1 MMESWARGEGVH
13 LHGGLSSRAVDE
25 LGARF
30 LGDLSE
36 VTLGAMR
43 QVGVNLPHG
52 LCVNLGEH
60 YRGRLPTVARVNKA
74 WRRLHPPA
82 SHAPLPASWV
92 DMLAVQLARQGE
104 ISMAI
109 GALVLFDGFL
119 RISELTNMTAADL
132 LLPEDD
138 RGGGSGA
145 AGARVAQAK
154 TGTNQFVSFYD
165 PVVISYLRAKKLVA
179 VDANQRLFPFT
190 PAAFN
195 AALGQACLALGIP
208 VCTSHSFR
216 HGAAARACLLGVH
229 PEEIRR
235 RGRWGSL
242 AAMDTYLQTVRAT
255 LLSTDTPAWW
265 APFIPKLPRWRA
277 DLAQFSRQ

>member
-1 MMESWARGEGVH
+1 MQ

-52 LCVNLGEH
+52 LCVNL
-60 YRGRLPTVARVNKA
+60 
-74 WRRLHPPA
+74 
-82 SHAPLPASWV
+82 
-92 DMLAVQLARQGE
+92 
-104 ISMAI
+104 
-109 GALVLFDGFL
+109 
-119 RISELTNMTAADL
+119 
-132 LLPEDD
+132 
-138 RGGGSGA
+138 
-145 AGARVAQAK
+145 
-154 TGTNQFVSFYD
+154 
-165 PVVISYLRAKKLVA
+165 
-179 VDANQRLFPFT
+179 
-190 PAAFN
+190 
-195 AALGQACLALGIP
+195 ACLALGIP